1 MDGEIKIV
9 EIRSKD
15 IIIHYSVDNR
25 SYVCPLFV
33 TEKGLFFEFKGER
46 YALNDFEQPQIKE

>member
-33 TEKGLFFEFKGER
+33 TEKGSFFEFKGER
-46 YALNDFEQPQIKE
+46 YALNDFEQP